1 MDDSEKLLI
10 LLYLVIVPHTNIT
23 AGHQVELVKH
33 STNKNLNNAKKLT
46 PNSAYTVPNR
56 NVSSRHIN
64 KIDDGLVYNRSKR
77 YSDKDMKTNE
87 VSCIL
92 KR

>member
-1 MDDSEKLLI
+1 MSEKLLI
-10 LLYLVIVPHTNIT
+10 LLYLVAVPHTNIT

-33 STNKNLNNAKKLT
+33 STNKNLNNAKKFSS
-46 PNSAYTVPNR
+46 NSVNTVPNS
-56 NVSSRHIN
+56 NVPSRHLN
-64 KIDDGLVYNRSKR
+64 EVNDGLGYTRPKR

-87 VSCIL
+87 VSCIC